1 MEASWILILKNI
13 MWMKSSKKTWRI
25 QIGTWMFYVPFLM
38 ILGAPVI
45 IPLLGFSATKAAAIV
60 GGILIAGEVI
70 WFASIPLL
78 GKEGFK
84 QMKSE
89 AFSLLKPKS
98 GPISQSRHKFGVWMF
113 TVGALGQ
120 ILLAMGVMVAYF
132 MVGAG
137 DPDIPVM
144 GLSFEQQAIAYVV
157 IQFAAIGCI
166 MVSVYVLGADFW
178 ERLNGAFEWQKS

>member
-1 MEASWILILKNI
+1 MQPQQSAGRSVNN
-13 MWMKSSKKTWRI
+13 WRI
-25 QIGTWMFYVPFLM
+25 KVGTWMFYVPFVM
-38 ILGAPVI
+38 FLGAPVI
-45 IPLLGFSATKAAAIV
+45 IPLIGFSASQAAAII
-60 GGILIAGEVI
+60 GGIIIGAEIV

-84 QMKSE
+84 KMKSE

-98 GPISQSRHKFGVWMF
+98 GPISQSRHQFGVWMF

-120 ILLAMGVMVAYF
+120 ILLSVGVMVAYF

-137 DPDIPVM
+137 DLDMTVM
-144 GLSFEQQAIAYVV
+144 GLDFEQQAIAYAV

-166 MVSVYVLGADFW
+166 MVSVYALGADFW
-178 ERLNGAFEWQKS
+178 ERLNRVFEWQKPGSS

>member
-1 MEASWILILKNI
+1 MQNQQLAGQPTINN
-13 MWMKSSKKTWRI
+13 WRI
-25 QIGTWMFYVPFLM
+25 KIGTWMFYVPFVM
-38 ILGAPVI
+38 FFGAPVI
-45 IPLLGFSATKAAAIV
+45 IPLIGFSASQAAAIV
-60 GGILIAGEVI
+60 GGIIVAAEII

-78 GKEGFK
+78 GKQGFK
-84 QMKSE
+84 KMKSE

-98 GPISQSRHKFGVWMF
+98 GPISQSRHQFGVWMF

-132 MVGAG
+132 MVGVG

-166 MVSVYVLGADFW
+166 VVSVFVLGADFW
-178 ERLNGAFEWQKS
+178 ERLNRVFEWQNSGSS

>member
-1 MEASWILILKNI
+1 MQNQELAGQPTINN
-13 MWMKSSKKTWRI
+13 WRI
-25 QIGTWMFYVPFLM
+25 KIGTWMFYVPFVM
-38 ILGAPVI
+38 FFGAPVI
-45 IPLLGFSATKAAAIV
+45 IPLIGFSASQAAAIV
-60 GGILIAGEVI
+60 GGIIVAAEII

-78 GKEGFK
+78 GKQGFK
-84 QMKSE
+84 KMKSE

-98 GPISQSRHKFGVWMF
+98 GPISQSRHQFGVWMF

-132 MVGAG
+132 MVGVG

-166 MVSVYVLGADFW
+166 VVSVFVLGADFW
-178 ERLNGAFEWQKS
+178 ERLNRVFEWQNSGSS

>member
-1 MEASWILILKNI
+1 
-13 MWMKSSKKTWRI
+13 
-25 QIGTWMFYVPFLM
+25 
-38 ILGAPVI
+38 
-45 IPLLGFSATKAAAIV
+45 
-60 GGILIAGEVI
+60 
-70 WFASIPLL
+70 
-78 GKEGFK
+78 
-84 QMKSE
+84 
-89 AFSLLKPKS
+89 
-98 GPISQSRHKFGVWMF
+98 MF